1 MTTRAVKTRKTV
13 KTADAGIVPEPV
25 EATAPGGKL
34 GALVALLRREGGA
47 TIAQMVEA
55 TGWQA
60 HSVRGAIAGSLKKK
74 HGLAVASEK
83 TDGDRIYR
91 AVTAAA

>member
-1 MTTRAVKTRKTV
+1 MTTKKTKPANA
-13 KTADAGIVPEPV
+13 ADAVMASNPAG
-25 EATAPGGKL
+25 AAAPGGKL
-34 GALVALLRREGGA
+34 GALVALLRREDGA